1 MQFLIYVSSA
11 QGPHMMK
18 SLKVGVVAT
27 ALVVLSAGKAAAM
40 NIAVDQILFDPTSA
54 NGSLL
59 SGTVDMTLSGN
70 ILTIILT
77 NTSVDAAGDGAG
89 ILLTGIGFQLPSNVK
104 ILGGTASAPL
114 GAVNFGGAPPV
125 NVSQEWGYDN
135 NPLNSGAFQA
145 APALAYTTVVSSMT
159 STSTDQFASGSLDGN
174 PAGMAGPDW
183 GIVSALETGSL
194 GNGNEA
200 IKNYAVITLT
210 LSGPVSLDA
219 IQQGNVGLSF
229 GSPKSVPEPATLALL
244 LPGLAAV
251 YAARRRKAK
260 LQ

>member
-1 MQFLIYVSSA
+1 
-11 QGPHMMK
+11 MMK
-18 SLKVGVVAT
+18 FLKVGAIAVA
-27 ALVVLSAGKAAAM
+27 LLVLSAGKAAAV
-40 NIAVDQILFDPTSA
+40 NITVDQILYDATSTNPA
-54 NGSLL
+54 FL
-59 SGTVDMTLSGN
+59 SGTVDMTVNGN

-77 NTSVDAAGDGAG
+77 NTSADAAGDGAG
-89 ILLTGIGFQLPSNVK
+89 ILLTGIGFQLPSNVQ
-104 ILGGTASAPL
+104 ITGGTVSAPL

-145 APALAYTTVVSSMT
+145 APALTYTTVVSSMT

-174 PAGMAGPDW
+174 PPGMAGPDW
-183 GIVSALETGSL
+183 GIISALETGSL
-194 GNGNEA
+194 GSGNEA

-210 LSGPVSLDA
+210 LSGAVSLDA
-219 IQQGNVGLSF
+219 IQRGNVGLSF

-244 LPGLAAV
+244 LPGLAAA